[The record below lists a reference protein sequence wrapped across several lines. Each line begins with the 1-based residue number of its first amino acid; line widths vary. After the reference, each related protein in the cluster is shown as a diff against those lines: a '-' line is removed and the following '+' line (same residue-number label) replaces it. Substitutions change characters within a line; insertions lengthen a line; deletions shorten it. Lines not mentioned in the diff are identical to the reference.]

1 MPVQLYPNG
10 ASAVSSFGQNPGS
23 GLMGLLSAA
32 TDTSGGQNRA
42 DLPSWYSSGFKSQ
55 IGNQFRANAERG
67 RLAGNQLQMDQEGQR
82 MTNRLRQLT
91 LPDLIKL
98 IQAQARQ
105 QTAQISGPGI
115 GQIAPA
121 QRSVIPQQYGR

>member
-1 MPVQLYPNG
+1 MQYPQNG
-10 ASAVSSFGQNPGS
+10 ATLASAFGQQQNN
-23 GLMGLLSAA
+23 GLMGLLNAA
-32 TDTSGGQNRA
+32 NDSYGPYKPSGDLITDMTRGNNSRTTANRA
-42 DLPSWYSSGFKSQ
+42 RDA
-55 IGNQFRANAERG
+55 R
-67 RLAGNQLQMDQEGQR
+67 NQLNMDQEGQR